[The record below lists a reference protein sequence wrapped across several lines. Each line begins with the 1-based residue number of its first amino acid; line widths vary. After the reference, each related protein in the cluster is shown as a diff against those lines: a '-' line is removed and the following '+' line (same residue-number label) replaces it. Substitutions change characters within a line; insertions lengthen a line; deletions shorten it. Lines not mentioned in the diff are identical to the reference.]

1 MEKPIKEV
9 IQRIAFESQESGAT
23 KWQVLKVIK
32 ELEEIAGGEKQL
44 RNKAAEILEEINP
57 DAAKT
62 FLSFERMKV
71 FTSLEKREAFDRG
84 NIIKSLLKET
94 NISRAVAEKIGSEV
108 EDQIKDL
115 NIDYLNTQLIREM
128 VSVKLLEYGHEKT
141 HGEYLRIGMPVF
153 EIGKKLEEG
162 FFENPEILR
171 EYNWNSI
178 INAKAR
184 ELHFDSLIHIFN
196 PEDFSTKIFSNTKF
210 LPGTIEEIT
219 LNAGKLD
226 KQSSFPII
234 LQGLNYAVKIK
245 NTSKKKVL
253 EETNRIIKVLEISGK
268 RMIELSLFADY
279 EWEELNS
286 RKTNSV
292 MFANNL
298 LLSKQDSFEL
308 VISVDSKYKLKLL
321 EKNVFNNKFLITNN
335 SQQRIIPNPISVSKD
350 SLIIQLVGLNLLKIF
365 EIGGSRE
372 NGFFSHLEQI
382 IGNIDELVEKKKSI
396 LKKREY
402 IEDLEKV
409 GKGIALAG
417 LLNISN
423 LLNETNPSK
432 GAEKIIS
439 FIQKKGFSLM
449 EMPEEIVLKRFGFN
463 EDRLETQEI
472 LLGMNSRER
481 KNYGFKYKAGSI
493 KEIENLL
500 SDCPLIEFIPEQSD
514 NS

>member
-32 ELEEIAGGEKQL
+32 ELEEMSGGEKQL

-71 FTSLEKREAFDRG
+71 FTSREKREAFDRG

-115 NIDYLNTQLIREM
+115 DIDYLNTQLIREM
-128 VSVKLLEYGHEKT
+128 VGVKLLEYGHEKT

-153 EIGKKLEEG
+153 EVEKKLNKD

-171 EYNWNSI
+171 EYNWNVV
-178 INAKAR
+178 INPKAR

-196 PEDFSTKIFSNTKF
+196 PEDFSTKIFSDTKF

-219 LNAGKLD
+219 LSAGKLD
-226 KQSSFPII
+226 KYCSFPAT

-245 NTSKKKVL
+245 NASKKKVL
-253 EETNRIIKVLEISGK
+253 EETKQIIKVLEILGERK
-268 RMIELSLFADY
+268 VELPLFADY

-286 RKTNSV
+286 RKKNAV

-308 VISVDSKYKLKLL
+308 FVSVDSKYKLKLL
-321 EKNVFNNKFLITNN
+321 EKDVFNNKLLITNN

-365 EIGGSRE
+365 EASGSQE
-372 NGFFSHLEQI
+372 GFFSHLERI
-382 IGNIDELVEKKKSI
+382 IESIDELVEKKKSI
-396 LKKREY
+396 LESREY
-402 IEDLEKV
+402 MQDLEKA

-417 LLNISN
+417 LLNVSK
-423 LLNETNPSK
+423 LLNESNPGK

-439 FIQKKGFSLM
+439 FVQKKGFSVM
-449 EMPEEIVLKRFGFN
+449 EMPKEIVLERFGFN
-463 EDRLETQEI
+463 EDRSGTQEI

-481 KNYGFKYKAGSI
+481 KNYGFKYKAESI

-500 SDCPLIEFIPEQSD
+500 GDCPLIEFIPEKSD